1 MFKYYSF
8 GIEFCRIKNDGTETH
23 YMKDTL
29 KLLKVLKVEKMI
41 ICFIVLL
48 VQDILEQG

>member
-8 GIEFCRIKNDGTETH
+8 GIEFCRIKNVETETH
-23 YMKDTL
+23 YVKDNL
-29 KLLKVLKVEKMI
+29 NLLKVLKVEKMI

-48 VQDILEQG
+48 VQTYWN